1 MWLVAVFALAGG
13 LAQLVDG
20 TLGMG
25 FGVTSATV
33 LLAVGV
39 APATASAA
47 THAAKL
53 PTTLVSGL
61 SHWREGNV
69 DAAVLV
75 RVAVPGA
82 IGGFLGAVVLT
93 SISLEAAKG
102 SMAALLL
109 FFGFVI
115 LARFGFGLRIIPTPK
130 SGHTARWLSPIGLL
144 GGFVDATGGG
154 GWGPVV
160 TPSLMTVTSHEPRR
174 IVGTTNAAEF
184 LVALAVSGGFITGA
198 AHQDIPWLPVLGLVL
213 GGVLVAPLAARLAGR
228 LPHAP
233 MGAMVG
239 GLVILVNAVA
249 VVGMLGNLPGWA
261 DLLLVAGW
269 LAVVG
274 QIAWRAWGRERAQA
288 APAAEARVREE
299 GPLAVPQEA

>member
-1 MWLVAVFALAGG
+1 MWLLAAFALAGG

-33 LLAVGV
+33 LLALGV

-47 THAAKL
+47 THVAKM

-61 SHWREGNV
+61 SHWRAGNV
-69 DAAVLV
+69 DRKVLI
-75 RVAVPGA
+75 RVAIPGA

-93 SISLEAAKG
+93 SISLAAAKS

-115 LARFGFGLRIIPTPK
+115 LVRFGFGLRIIPVPK
-130 SGHTARWLSPIGLL
+130 SGSTLRWLGPIGLL

-160 TPSLMTVTSHEPRR
+160 TPSLMTVTRHEPRKV
-174 IVGTTNAAEF
+174 VGTTNAAEF
-184 LVALAVSGGFITGA
+184 IVALSVSSGFITGA
-198 AHQDIPWLPVLGLVL
+198 VHQDIPWLPVIGLIV
-213 GGVLVAPLAARLAGR
+213 GGVIAAPIAARLAGR

-233 MGAMVG
+233 MGTLVG
-239 GLVILVNAVA
+239 GMVILVNAVTIIDA
-249 VVGMLGNLPGWA
+249 LGDLPGWLDA
-261 DLLLVAGW
+261 VLMVAW
-269 LAVVG
+269 LALVG
-274 QIAWRAWGRERAQA
+274 RLAWGAWGREKR
-288 APAAEARVREE
+288 EADPVVDETRV
-299 GPLAVPQEA
+299 AVD

>member
-1 MWLVAVFALAGG
+1 MWIIAAFALAGG

-33 LLAVGV
+33 LLFLGT

-61 SHWREGNV
+61 SHWRAGNV
-69 DAAVLV
+69 DRGVLL

-82 IGGFLGAVVLT
+82 IGGFLGAVVL
-93 SISLEAAKG
+93 SNISLASAKG
-102 SMAALLL
+102 WMSALLL

-115 LARFGFGLRIIPTPK
+115 FARYGLGRRVITPPRN
-130 SGHTARWLSPIGLL
+130 GETGRWLSPIGLL

-160 TPSLMTVTSHEPRR
+160 TPSLLTVTRHEPAKV
-174 IVGTTNAAEF
+174 VGTVSLAEF
-184 LVALAVSGGFITGA
+184 VVAVSVSTGFLAGA
-198 AHQDIPWLPVLGLVL
+198 AQHGIPWLPVLGLTL
-213 GGVLVAPLAARLAGR
+213 GGVLVAPIAARLAGR
-228 LPHAP
+228 LPHGL
-233 MGAMVG
+233 MGTLVG
-239 GLVILVNAVA
+239 GLVILVNGITVVA
-249 VVGMLGNLPGWA
+249 ALGGLPGWA
-261 DLLLVAGW
+261 DAALLTI
-269 LAVVG
+269 VVG
-274 QIAWRAWGRERAQA
+274 VTSRVAYAAWLRERREPA
-288 APAAEARVREE
+288 APVEDE
-299 GPLAVPQEA
+299 LASVSA